1 MRAAAT
7 NPRAAGWRIVY
18 WSGIKARIRTV
29 TQSCEP
35 LSDANWSN
43 LRPSAAAL
51 VSHSR
56 PSVIKWHL
64 SAAIYRGHSVDC
76 CTYTVSRKRKT
87 PNSVVDL
94 TELWTWVWCLNSV
107 KVLWHDVHVYRCTCV
122 YLFHL
127 PWLMSLHYLVTHES
141 RKLRFHL
148 NVARCFTN
156 KHVKCDQI
164 NTWLQLNHALLLVR
178 YLSNSVKCYMSSNT
192 PWMRSFSFSNTAHG
206 ACSIVQL
213 LQCKT

>member
-1 MRAAAT
+1 MAF
-7 NPRAAGWRIVY
+7 V
-18 WSGIKARIRTV
+18 SGDISWT
-29 TQSCEP
+29 
-35 LSDANWSN
+35 
-43 LRPSAAAL
+43 LRRLLHVHGVPKKEDTKLRRRFDRVVDMSL
-51 VSHSR
+51 VS
-56 PSVIKWHL
+56 
-64 SAAIYRGHSVDC
+64 
-76 CTYTVSRKRKT
+76 
-87 PNSVVDL
+87 
-94 TELWTWVWCLNSV
+94 SV

-127 PWLMSLHYLVTHES
+127 AWLVSLHYLVTHES

-206 ACSIVQL
+206 ACSTVQL

>member
-18 WSGIKARIRTV
+18 WSGIKAGIRTV
-29 TQSCEP
+29 TQSYEP

-56 PSVIKWHL
+56 RVWSNGICQRRYIVDTPST
-64 SAAIYRGHSVDC
+64 AARTRCPEKGRHQTPSSIWQSLDMSL
-76 CTYTVSRKRKT
+76 VS
-87 PNSVVDL
+87 
-94 TELWTWVWCLNSV
+94 SV

-206 ACSIVQL
+206 ACSTVQL